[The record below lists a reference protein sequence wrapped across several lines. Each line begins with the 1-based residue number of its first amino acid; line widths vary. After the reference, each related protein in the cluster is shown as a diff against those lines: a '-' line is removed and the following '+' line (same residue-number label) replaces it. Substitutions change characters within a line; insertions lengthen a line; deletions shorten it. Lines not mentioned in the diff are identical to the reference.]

1 MSRGVDRR
9 TTARLTVSEPNIKR
23 HAQAIA
29 EGGVFG
35 IEERPEVFERA
46 AVTVAS
52 DMGAEDAWATSV
64 IPGPVTL
71 RAFAGIPNT
80 TLTGLAASMPSYT
93 LPSGTAGVAEGDASP
108 EYDSVVRADLT
119 ALRYGRWS
127 DVTAAVDAFDELSGL
142 NSAHGVGVARD
153 INSVDIGVLETAAST
168 AAAYSEQ
175 ALREAILTVAGAAL
189 VEPSDVVVVGTAA
202 DVSVF
207 NGFSP
212 ANGEDRGSNAV
223 RLYGARIYVSGE
235 ATSGQVTAFAPSAF
249 RTFQSRLR
257 SASTIAPD
265 TGTHRFG
272 QWLHSTPVGIAIV
285 GGAAA
290 VASA

>member
-1 MSRGVDRR
+1 
-9 TTARLTVSEPNIKR
+9 
-23 HAQAIA
+23 
-29 EGGVFG
+29 
-35 IEERPEVFERA
+35 
-46 AVTVAS
+46 
-52 DMGAEDAWATSV
+52 
-64 IPGPVTL
+64 
-71 RAFAGIPNT
+71 
-80 TLTGLAASMPSYT
+80 MPSYT
-93 LPSGTAGVAEGDASP
+93 LPSGTAGVAEGVASP
-108 EYDSVVRADLT
+108 EYDTVDREDLT

-142 NSAHGVGVARD
+142 NSAHAVGIARD
-153 INSVDIGVLETAAST
+153 VNAVDIGVLETAAST

-212 ANGEDRGSNAV
+212 ANGEDRGSNAT

-272 QWLHSTPVGIAIV
+272 QWLHSTPVGVAIV
-285 GGAAA
+285 GCAAA